1 MWTRFC
7 PHQVVRR
14 VEDIDL
20 ADLRARGVRAL
31 LLDLDNTLTPWL
43 GYEMTPALQEWLVRA
58 KQDFRLCL
66 VSNQVRARRV
76 RRIAEQLGIPR
87 VHGLG
92 PWGKPWS
99 RIFRR
104 ALRLTGAAPEQAA
117 MIGDQLFTD
126 IWGARRAGLYAILVE
141 PVSKREL
148 SWTRMNRWLARWVE
162 RHLRRRGQ
170 WPQEKR
176 AGQARCQGE
185 SDAVAKR

>member
-1 MWTRFC
+1 MWASFC

-14 VEDIDL
+14 VEEVDL
-20 ADLRARGVRAL
+20 EDLKARGIRAL

-43 GYEMTPALQEWLVRA
+43 GYEMTPAAQQWLAQARR
-58 KQDFRLCL
+58 DFQVCL

-76 RRIAEQLGIPR
+76 RRVAEQLGIVC

-126 IWGARRAGLYAILVE
+126 VWGARRMGMYAILVE
-141 PVSKREL
+141 PVGKREL
-148 SWTRMNRWLARWVE
+148 AWTRLHRWLARWVE
-162 RHLRRRGQ
+162 KALRRRGL
-170 WPQEKR
+170 WPQER
-176 AGQARCQGE
+176 APGE
-185 SDAVAKR
+185 AATSREKPVR